1 MNTKKTMNRRAF
13 LKNAALGAS
22 ALTAASLLTR
32 TAEAA
37 DEIVIGGIHDES
49 GFLDIAGQP
58 MAQVMQYVVHEIN
71 EKGGLLGKQLKLV
84 SYDSQSNMQLYTQY
98 AQQLALK
105 DKCAVVHGG
114 ITSASREVIRPVL
127 RRFKTLY
134 FYNTLYEGGVCDRNH
149 FATGTTPAQTVDKLV
164 AYCLK
169 EWGKKCYTLAADYN
183 YGQITSEWVKKF
195 VREGGGEVLST
206 DFFPLDVT
214 NFGPT
219 ISKIQAAKP
228 DFIMAPLVGSAHLS
242 FYRQWAAAGMKKEI
256 PIASTTY
263 GAGGN
268 EVILMTPEESNGI
281 VNALGYFQ
289 EVDTPENSEFR
300 KKIEGFFPGKVP
312 LLTELS
318 CATYEGVWL
327 WAKAVEMAKTTDRMK
342 VIEALE
348 TGISFDGPS
357 GKVTIEPKTHHSIRN
372 VHLAVIEDR
381 KWRVLQ
387 TFDQVP
393 PADTMAVC
401 DLEKN
406 PDDNQ
411 HYVIKL

>member
-1 MNTKKTMNRRAF
+1 MNDTMMNRRGF
-13 LKNAALGAS
+13 LKNAALSAT
-22 ALTAASLLTR
+22 ALTTASMLSGV
-32 TAEAA
+32 AEAA
-37 DEIVIGGIHDES
+37 DEIMVGGIHDES

-58 MAQVMQYVVHEIN
+58 MAQVMRFAVSELN
-71 EKGGLLGKQLKLV
+71 EKGGLLGKKLKLV
-84 SYDSQSNMQLYTQY
+84 DYDSQSNMQLYTQY

-105 DKCAVVHGG
+105 DKVDVVHGG

-164 AYCLK
+164 AYCMK
-169 EWGKKCYTLAADYN
+169 NWGKKVYTLAADYN
-183 YGQITSEWVKKF
+183 YGQITAAWVKKF
-195 VREGGGEVLST
+195 VEEAGGEVLQT

-228 DFIMAPLVGSAHLS
+228 DLVMGVLVGSAHLS
-242 FYRQWAAAGMKKEI
+242 FYRQWAAAGMKGKI
-256 PIASTTY
+256 PDASTTF

-268 EVILMTPEESNGI
+268 EVVLMTPEESNGL

-289 EVDTPENSEFR
+289 DVDTPENNAWR
-300 KKIEGFFPGKVP
+300 KKIEAFFPDKVP

-318 CATYEGVWL
+318 CATYEGVLL
-327 WAKAVEMAKTTDRMK
+327 WAKAVEMAGSTDRMK

-348 TGISFDGPS
+348 TGLSVDGPS
-357 GKVTIEPKTHHSIRN
+357 GKVTIDPKTHHVVRN

-381 KWRVLQ
+381 KWRVLD
-387 TFDQVP
+387 TFNQVQ
-393 PADTMAVC
+393 PADTQAVC

-406 PDDNQ
+406 PNDNQ
-411 HYVIKL
+411 HYIIKL

>member
-1 MNTKKTMNRRAF
+1 MSKTTMNRRGF

-22 ALTAASLLTR
+22 ALTAMSMLSR

-37 DEIVIGGIHDES
+37 DEILIGGVHDET

-58 MAQVMQYVVHEIN
+58 MAQVMEYAVHELN
-71 EKGGLLGKQLKLV
+71 EKGGLLGKKLKLIA
-84 SYDSQSNMQLYTQY
+84 YDPQSNMQLYTQY

-105 DKCAVVHGG
+105 DKVAVVHGG

-127 RRFKTLY
+127 RRYKTLY
-134 FYNTLYEGGVCDRNH
+134 FYNTLYEGGVCDRNE
-149 FATGTTPAQTVDKLV
+149 FSTGTTPAQTVDKLV

-169 EWGKKCYTLAADYN
+169 EFGKKVYVLAADYN
-183 YGQITSEWVKKF
+183 YGQITASWVKKYTE
-195 VREGGGEVLST
+195 EGGGSVLAT
-206 DFFPLDVT
+206 DYFPLDVT

-228 DFIMAPLVGSAHLS
+228 DYVMSVLVGSAHLS

-256 PIASTTY
+256 PMASTTY

-289 EVDTPENSEFR
+289 EVETPENKAFR
-300 KKIEGFFPGKVP
+300 DKIKAFFPDKTP

-318 CATYEGVWL
+318 CATYEGINL
-327 WAKAVEMAKTTDRMK
+327 WAKGVEMAKSIDRMK

-357 GKVTIEPKTHHSIRN
+357 GKVTIDPKTHHTVRN
-372 VHLAVIEDR
+372 VHLAAIEDR
-381 KWRVLQ
+381 KWKVIE
-387 TFDQVP
+387 TFAQAQP
-393 PADTMAVC
+393 SDTQAVC

-406 PDDNQ
+406 PNDTTM
-411 HYVIKL
+411 YVIGQ

>member
-1 MNTKKTMNRRAF
+1 MSNTMNRRSF
-13 LKNAALGAS
+13 LQKAAMSAT
-22 ALTAASLLTR
+22 ALTAASMLTH

-37 DEIVIGGIHDES
+37 DEILIGGIHDES

-58 MAQVMQYVVHEIN
+58 MAKVMRFAVHEIN
-71 EKGGLLGKQLKLV
+71 EAGGLLGKPLKLV
-84 SYDSQSNMQLYTQY
+84 DYDSQSNMQLYTQY

-105 DKCAVVHGG
+105 DKVAVVHGG

-127 RRFKTLY
+127 RRYRTLY
-134 FYNTLYEGGVCDRNH
+134 FYNTLYEGGVCDRNEVS
-149 FATGTTPAQTVDKLV
+149 TGTTPAQTVDKLV
-164 AYCLK
+164 DYCLK
-169 EWGKKCYTLAADYN
+169 TWGKKVYILAADYN
-183 YGQITSEWVKKF
+183 YGQITADWVKKYT
-195 VREGGGEVLST
+195 VDGGGEVLAT

-228 DFIMAPLVGSAHLS
+228 DYVMSVLVGSAHLS
-242 FYRQWAAAGMKKEI
+242 FYRQWAAAGMKSEI
-256 PIASTTY
+256 PMASTTY

-268 EVILMTPEESNGI
+268 EIILMTPEESNGI

-289 EVDTPENSEFR
+289 EVDTPENNAWR
-300 KKIEGFFPGKVP
+300 KKIEAFFPDDTP

-318 CATYEGVWL
+318 CATYEGIHV

-348 TGISFDGPS
+348 TGLSFDGPS
-357 GKVTIEPKTHHSIRN
+357 GKVTIDPKTHHTVRN
-372 VHLAVIEDR
+372 VHLAVIKDR
-381 KWRVLQ
+381 KWEVMK
-387 TFDQVP
+387 TFDQVQ
-393 PADTMAVC
+393 PADTQAVC

-406 PDDNQ
+406 PNDTTM
-411 HYVIKL
+411 YIIKL

>member
-1 MNTKKTMNRRAF
+1 MNDTMMNRRGF
-13 LKNAALGAS
+13 LKNAALSAT
-22 ALTAASLLTR
+22 ALTTASMLSGV
-32 TAEAA
+32 AEAA
-37 DEIVIGGIHDES
+37 DEIMVGGIHDES

-58 MAQVMQYVVHEIN
+58 MAQVMRFAVSELN
-71 EKGGLLGKQLKLV
+71 EKGGLLGKKLKLV
-84 SYDSQSNMQLYTQY
+84 DYDSQSNMQLYTQY

-105 DKCAVVHGG
+105 DKVDVVHGG

-164 AYCLK
+164 AYCMK
-169 EWGKKCYTLAADYN
+169 NWGKKVYTLAADYN
-183 YGQITSEWVKKF
+183 YGQITAAWVKKF
-195 VREGGGEVLST
+195 VEEAGGEVLQT

-228 DFIMAPLVGSAHLS
+228 DLVMGVLVGSAHLS
-242 FYRQWAAAGMKKEI
+242 FYRQWAAAGMKGKI
-256 PIASTTY
+256 PDASTTF

-268 EVILMTPEESNGI
+268 EVVLMTPEESNGL

-289 EVDTPENSEFR
+289 DVDTPENNAWR
-300 KKIEGFFPGKVP
+300 KKIEAFFPDKAP

-318 CATYEGVWL
+318 CATYEGVLL
-327 WAKAVEMAKTTDRMK
+327 WAKAVEMAGSTDRMK

-348 TGISFDGPS
+348 TGLSVDGPS
-357 GKVTIEPKTHHSIRN
+357 GKVTIDPKTHHVVRN

-381 KWRVLQ
+381 KWRVLD
-387 TFDQVP
+387 TFNQVQ
-393 PADTMAVC
+393 PADTQAVC

-406 PDDNQ
+406 PNDNQ
-411 HYVIKL
+411 HYIIKL